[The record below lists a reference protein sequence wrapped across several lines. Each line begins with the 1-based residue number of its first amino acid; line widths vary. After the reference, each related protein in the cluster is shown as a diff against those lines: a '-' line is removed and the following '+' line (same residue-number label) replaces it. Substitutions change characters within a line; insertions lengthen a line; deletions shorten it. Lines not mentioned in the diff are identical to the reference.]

1 MRIVLGLV
9 AVVVALTFMGA
20 SAAMNWV
27 FMSSLGK
34 TPLEAQIFGAV
45 SVAIDAL
52 KAMLPLFIAWALIA
66 KKRMY
71 AAIASG
77 VFVLF
82 FGFALVSAVGFAAAN
97 RGAITGGK
105 DVVAARYQAAQR
117 DVAEVEGKVA
127 ALPKSRPQAVIV
139 EALRGLEQDRK
150 WTTSKGCTEA
160 TAADSRLFCEG
171 YFGTKAELAAALEAM
186 RLETRLGDLRTEVRR
201 LQEVGAGQDIDAQA
215 TLLSRLTGVGTS
227 TAQMAMVVFLAV
239 LVEIGAAM
247 GLYLAWGW
255 WPDKPKGETKTEATR
270 SPMRKRRDRE
280 EAMPRT
286 IENAVIDA
294 GVVEADVV
302 ADATAME
309 IIAPP
314 PLRRLR
320 LERAA

>member
-1 MRIVLGLV
+1 MRIVLGLIGV
-9 AVVVALTFMGA
+9 AVALTFMAA

-45 SVAIDAL
+45 SVAIDAF
-52 KAMLPLFIAWALIA
+52 KAMLPLYIAWALVA
-66 KKRMY
+66 KKRAY

-105 DVVAARYQAAQR
+105 EVVAARYDAAQR
-117 DVAEVEGKVA
+117 DVTEAETKLAG
-127 ALPKSRPQAVIV
+127 LPKARPQAVIV
-139 EALRGLEQDRK
+139 EALRALEQDRK
-150 WTTSKGCTEA
+150 WTTSKQCTEA

-171 YFGTKAELAAALEAM
+171 YYGTKAELASALEAA

-201 LQEVGAGQDIDAQA
+201 LQDVGAGQESDAQA
-215 TLLSRLTGVGTS
+215 TLLSRLTGVQAT
-227 TAQMAMVVFLAV
+227 TAQMALVVFLAV
-239 LVEIGAAM
+239 LVEIGASM

-255 WPDKPKGETKTEATR
+255 WPDKPKAEKAEPKGKRTR
-270 SPMRKRRDRE
+270 RERDEPVSPV
-280 EAMPRT
+280 
-286 IENAVIDA
+286 IEGHA
-294 GVVEADVV
+294 VEADAV
-302 ADATAME
+302 ADATPME

>member
-1 MRIVLGLV
+1 MRIVLGLI
-9 AVVVALTFMGA
+9 AVLAALTFMGA

-34 TPLEAQIFGAV
+34 SPLEAQIFGAV

-52 KAMLPLFIAWALIA
+52 KAMLPLFIAWALAA
-66 KKRMY
+66 KKRMF

-82 FGFALVSAVGFAAAN
+82 FGFALISAVGFAAAN
-97 RGAITGGK
+97 RGAVTGGR
-105 DVVAARYQAAQR
+105 DVVAARFQAAQR
-117 DVAEVEGKVA
+117 DVAEVEGKIAV
-127 ALPKSRPQAVIV
+127 LPKARPQAVIV
-139 EALRGLEQDRK
+139 EALRALEQDRK
-150 WTTSKGCTEA
+150 WATSKGCTEA
-160 TAADSRLFCEG
+160 TAADSRAFCEG
-171 YFGTKAELAAALEAM
+171 YYGTKAELASALEAV
-186 RLETRLGDLRTEVRR
+186 RLDARLGDLRTEVRR
-201 LQEVGAGQDIDAQA
+201 LQDVGAGVDSDAQA

-227 TAQMAMVVFLAV
+227 TAQMALVVFLAV

-255 WPDKPKGETKTEATR
+255 WPDKPAKTDAK
-270 SPMRKRRDRE
+270 P
-280 EAMPRT
+280 APMPRPAKRNR
-286 IENAVIDA
+286 ERDDAQSAVIDA

-302 ADATAME
+302 ADVTPME

-320 LERAA
+320 LERVA